1 MIKKIKALLQNVR
14 VILSRLFVSPLKTYY
29 FTGRLFWNDYRQ
41 FMLYSS
47 SVKMLD
53 KECFIARIVMTY
65 HVIEKGLTMP
75 KKRLDFGHE
84 TVYDLMRQVD
94 EYEKLFGRS
103 EANVDYAAGVVKE
116 YLALHERSNFPIN
129 QEDAFWKRVMNFC
142 KSHADIPCSK
152 QVSTTRD
159 AFFKDINASFP
170 VFAASRHTCRHY
182 EGPLPLEIVES
193 AVKLAMTAPSACN
206 RQHARVHCVSNHQTR
221 DVIFTLQNGNRGF
234 AKDAD
239 KLLVVTSDLN
249 DLRWH
254 EERND
259 IYTNA
264 GMFLMNL
271 CYALHY
277 HKVAHCVLNWS
288 VSPEADRKLHDLLG
302 IGMNERPVA
311 LVCCGPMPERVEL
324 AASPR
329 KKFEDIFTNH
339 E

>member
-1 MIKKIKALLQNVR
+1 MRKTIQKIRSLLSLKGDTAIATFKYDFSLFKACSGSMGVKTKEA
-14 VILSRLFVSPLKTYY
+14 IL
-29 FTGRLFWNDYRQ
+29 
-41 FMLYSS
+41 
-47 SVKMLD
+47 
-53 KECFIARIVMTY
+53 ARIAMAY
-65 HVIEKGLTMP
+65 HVVEKGLTMP

-84 TVYDLMRQVD
+84 GLYDLMWRID
-94 EYEKLFGRS
+94 EYEKIFGYG
-103 EANVDYAAGVVKE
+103 EKMVDYAAGVVKE
-116 YLALHERSNFPIN
+116 YLAFHERSNFSIN
-129 QEDAFWKRVMNFC
+129 PEDAFWKRVMNFC

-182 EGPLPLEIVES
+182 EGPLPLETIES